1 MMHYNALADGAKYFK
16 KSKKGRKIM
25 CEAVEKYGDER
36 ERLGYEA
43 GQKIGI
49 KIGRKIGEKKAERK
63 GANSAN
69 LNAVKNLMVNMKLT
83 LDQALDTLGLQGKER
98 SAVLKQ
104 LLK

>member
-1 MMHYNALADGAKYFK
+1 MMHYDALADGAGYFK
-16 KSKKGRKIM
+16 KNKEGRRIM

-36 ERLGYEA
+36 ERRGHEAGQKA
-43 GQKIGI
+43 GQKIG
-49 KIGRKIGEKKAERK
+49 ERK
-63 GANSAN
+63 GATSAN

-98 SAVLKQ
+98 CAVLKQ

>member
-1 MMHYNALADGAKYFK
+1 
-16 KSKKGRKIM
+16 M

-36 ERLGYEA
+36 ERRGHEA
-43 GQKIGI
+43 GQKIGE
-49 KIGRKIGEKKAERK
+49 KIGRKIGETK
-63 GANSAN
+63 GINTAN
-69 LNAVKNLMVNMKLT
+69 LNGVKNLMVNMKLT